1 MQTNKSDFVQE
12 RLARSAIFKDYERA
26 FGEATG
32 LPLTLSPLEDWHL
45 AHHGRRHEN
54 PFCAL
59 LARHNKA
66 CAACLSTQYE
76 LAAHTNGEPRSVTCF
91 AGLRETAV
99 PLRVGEKTI
108 GFLRTGEVLL
118 QKPQA
123 FHFARMAK
131 QLRAWGLES
140 KLEEFKT
147 AFLKSPVLS
156 PKRYDSI
163 VHLLKLFAEHLSLLA
178 NQITFQSE
186 HAEPANMTRAR
197 QYINEHK
204 AEDLSLKQVAT
215 AVHMSSFYFCKQFH
229 KAVGCTFTEYLARV
243 RVEAA
248 KKMLLDPNAR
258 VSEVALDCGFQSIT
272 HFNRVF
278 KNLVGHSPTE
288 YRAAAAKAA

>member
-66 CAACLSTQYE
+66 CAACLSTQYK

-163 VHLLKLFAEHLSLLA
+163 VHLLKLFAEHLSLVA

>member
-1 MQTNKSDFVQE
+1 
-12 RLARSAIFKDYERA
+12 
-26 FGEATG
+26 
-32 LPLTLSPLEDWHL
+32 
-45 AHHGRRHEN
+45 
-54 PFCAL
+54 
-59 LARHNKA
+59 
-66 CAACLSTQYE
+66 
-76 LAAHTNGEPRSVTCF
+76 
-91 AGLRETAV
+91 LRETAV
-99 PLRVGEKTI
+99 PLRIGEKTI

-118 QKPQA
+118 EKPQA
-123 FHFARMAK
+123 LHFARVAK

-163 VHLLKLFAEHLSLLA
+163 VQLLKLFAEHLSLVA

-197 QYINEHK
+197 QYIDEHK
-204 AEDLSLKQVAT
+204 TEDLSLKQVAS

-258 VSEVALDCGFQSIT
+258 VSEVALDAGFQSIT

-278 KNLVGHSPTE
+278 KNLVGSSPTE
-288 YRAAAAKAA
+288 YRATVAKAA